1 LAATHFQAALK
12 GASQEDDVDVRWR
25 QPEQSRVISELQPPC
40 SCGISSLSR
49 EFISYKDKHFS
60 FHPVNSDS
68 LTTYFMSDIVPG
80 SGHSAI
86 SKITHKV
93 PAPIDLEINNKN
105 IHQ

>member
-1 LAATHFQAALK
+1 
-12 GASQEDDVDVRWR
+12 
-25 QPEQSRVISELQPPC
+25 VISELQPPC

-49 EFISYKDKHFS
+49 EFISYKDKHFSLSLSHIKIKFITYKDKHFS